1 MGGKPLAHACM
12 DSGGV
17 EWQGGPIRSTMFP
30 WGNLVMTTLARV
42 AAAAAA
48 LAALAAC
55 EPTAPAAGT
64 DGTGFEGGIPFGT
77 YTVVGFGKEAVP
89 TRDATIRLTQNAFS
103 GNGPCNTF
111 SGVNAAA
118 LPNFRVTTMNWT
130 DNPCGH
136 KGFEGRFINAITQ
149 ATLVQWEG
157 GVLKIQSP
165 LGWITAERSG
175 N

>member
-1 MGGKPLAHACM
+1 MI
-12 DSGGV
+12 SV
-17 EWQGGPIRSTMFP
+17 
-30 WGNLVMTTLARV
+30 VRV
-42 AAAAAA
+42 AAAAVS
-48 LAALAAC
+48 LAALTAC
-55 EPTAPAAGT
+55 GPAPIQPGSE
-64 DGTGFEGGIPFGT
+64 GIGFEGGIPFGT
-77 YTVVGFGKEAVP
+77 YTLVGFGKEAVP
-89 TRDATIRLTQNAFS
+89 TRDSTIRLTKNGFS

-111 SGVNAAA
+111 TGVNAAT
-118 LPNFRVTTMNWT
+118 LPAIQVTTMNWT

-149 ATLVQWEG
+149 ANLAVWEG

>member
-1 MGGKPLAHACM
+1 MI
-12 DSGGV
+12 SV
-17 EWQGGPIRSTMFP
+17 
-30 WGNLVMTTLARV
+30 ARV
-42 AAAAAA
+42 AAAAVA

-55 EPTAPAAGT
+55 EPTPAPGT
-64 DGTGFEGGIPFGT
+64 DGVGFEGGIPFGT

-89 TRDATIRLTQNAFS
+89 TRDATIRLTKNAFS

-111 SGVNAAA
+111 TGVNAAA
-118 LPNFRVTTMNWT
+118 LPAFKVSNMNWT

-149 ATLVQWEG
+149 ATQVEWVG
-157 GVLKIQSP
+157 SVLKIHSP
-165 LGWITAERSG
+165 LGWITAERTG

>member
-1 MGGKPLAHACM
+1 MK
-12 DSGGV
+12 
-17 EWQGGPIRSTMFP
+17 R
-30 WGNLVMTTLARV
+30 LVCLSAS
-42 AAAAAA
+42 ALA

-55 EPTAPAAGT
+55 GPAAPAPGT
-64 DGTGFEGGIPFGT
+64 EGMGFEGGIPFGT

-89 TRDATIRLTQNAFS
+89 TRSATIRLTKNAFS

-118 LPNFRVTTMNWT
+118 LPNFQVTTMNWT

-136 KGFEGRFINAITQ
+136 KGFEGRFINAVTQ
-149 ATLVQWEG
+149 ANEAVWEG
-157 GVLKIQSP
+157 GVLKIKSP

>member
-1 MGGKPLAHACM
+1 MI
-12 DSGGV
+12 SV
-17 EWQGGPIRSTMFP
+17 
-30 WGNLVMTTLARV
+30 VRV
-42 AAAAAA
+42 AAAAVA

-77 YTVVGFGKEAVP
+77 YTIVGFGKEAVP
-89 TRDATIRLTQNAFS
+89 TRDATIRLTKNGFS

-111 SGVNAAA
+111 TGVNAAT
-118 LPNFRVTTMNWT
+118 LPAFRVSNMNWT

-149 ATLVQWEG
+149 ATEVEWAG
-157 GVLKIQSP
+157 SVLKIKSP

>member
-1 MGGKPLAHACM
+1 MNT
-12 DSGGV
+12 V
-17 EWQGGPIRSTMFP
+17 
-30 WGNLVMTTLARV
+30 ARV
-42 AAAAAA
+42 AAAAIA

-55 EPTAPAAGT
+55 EPAAPAPGT
-64 DGTGFEGGIPFGT
+64 EGTGFEGGIPFGT

-89 TRDATIRLTQNAFS
+89 TRSATIRLTKNAFT

-111 SGVNAAA
+111 SGVNAAT
-118 LPNFRVTTMNWT
+118 LPAFQVTSMNWT

-136 KGFEGRFINAITQ
+136 KGFEGRFLQAVTQ
-149 ATLVQWEG
+149 ANLVTWEG

>member
-1 MGGKPLAHACM
+1 MI
-12 DSGGV
+12 SFV
-17 EWQGGPIRSTMFP
+17 
-30 WGNLVMTTLARV
+30 RV
-42 AAAAAA
+42 AAAAAS
-48 LAALAAC
+48 LAVLTAC
-55 EPTAPAAGT
+55 GPEAVQPGT
-64 DGTGFEGGIPFGT
+64 DGVGYEGGIPFGT

-89 TRDATIRLTQNAFS
+89 TRDATIRLTKNAFS

-111 SGVNAAA
+111 TGVNAAA
-118 LPNFRVTTMNWT
+118 LPAFQVTTMNWT

-157 GVLKIQSP
+157 SVLKIQSP
-165 LGWITAERSG
+165 LGWITAERTG